1 MMHALFLVLNDTH
14 MLDEIHEIFFDL
26 GVGATTIDSMGMG
39 KVLLEHDVNRALFS
53 NMRMILEG
61 NKPYNKTIISVIREE
76 EKLNKVVEKL
86 KDKLGDMNNKPGLGF
101 IFVIPVL
108 MCDGFKLEDAQG

>member
-1 MMHALFLVLNDTH
+1 MYALFLVLNKIN
-14 MLDEIHEIFFDL
+14 MLDEIHEIFYNL

-61 NKPYNKTIISVIREE
+61 YKPYNKTVISVIRDE
-76 EKLNKVVEKL
+76 EKLNQVVAQL
-86 KDKLGDMNNKPGLGF
+86 KQKLGDINNKPGVGF
-101 IFVIPVL
+101 LFVMPVIQ
-108 MCDGFKLEDAQG
+108 CNGFKLEEA